1 MSISLCM
8 INPSANGWIEK
19 FFKDFS
25 GSFYSPKDT
34 LGLYIAIRKT
44 GFLYGHPKT
53 IATVLVFDKVGLSED
68 EVSKIAFLNTL
79 YVTFKLVKKSN
90 SKDTFVAEAIAYY
103 KLITKQNKWSL
114 DFLNIKGS
122 ASNQL
127 EEIINSRV
135 QINSNFFNKTYTFL
149 FNNALLFIDIL
160 GFYTYLCKGEIS
172 IEYLKK
178 LEYNCMA
185 LVMLSVKNKEN
196 IKDYEVVLLK
206 MIESSLRYS
215 KFNKKSEFTIETLDF
230 SFFENDIERYY
241 FYDLILMALWKEDA
255 TLGDREK
262 YFLEDVKTILN
273 LPASFY
279 NINSGNVNDFI
290 QENKSDLSIFNYSN
304 PLIQFYENS
313 NKTVSKLIK
322 RNGKRLTKEIKQS
335 KELMLLLAKSTTKD
349 LNKEEKKKVK
359 KQLLD
364 ICKSVPSLA
373 IFLLPGG
380 SLLLPILIKYIP
392 KLLPSAFNENLE
404 D

>member
-1 MSISLCM
+1 
-8 INPSANGWIEK
+8 
-19 FFKDFS
+19 
-25 GSFYSPKDT
+25 
-34 LGLYIAIRKT
+34 
-44 GFLYGHPKT
+44 
-53 IATVLVFDKVGLSED
+53 
-68 EVSKIAFLNTL
+68 
-79 YVTFKLVKKSN
+79 
-90 SKDTFVAEAIAYY
+90 
-103 KLITKQNKWSL
+103 
-114 DFLNIKGS
+114 
-122 ASNQL
+122 
-127 EEIINSRV
+127 
-135 QINSNFFNKTYTFL
+135 
-149 FNNALLFIDIL
+149 
-160 GFYTYLCKGEIS
+160 
-172 IEYLKK
+172 
-178 LEYNCMA
+178 MA

-215 KFNKKSEFTIETLDF
+215 KFNKKSEFTLETLDF

-241 FYDLILMALWKEDA
+241 FYDLTLMALWKEDS

-290 QENKSDLSIFNYSN
+290 QENKSELSIFNYSN

-313 NKTVSKLIK
+313 NKTVFKLIK

>member
-1 MSISLCM
+1 
-8 INPSANGWIEK
+8 
-19 FFKDFS
+19 
-25 GSFYSPKDT
+25 
-34 LGLYIAIRKT
+34 
-44 GFLYGHPKT
+44 
-53 IATVLVFDKVGLSED
+53 
-68 EVSKIAFLNTL
+68 
-79 YVTFKLVKKSN
+79 
-90 SKDTFVAEAIAYY
+90 
-103 KLITKQNKWSL
+103 
-114 DFLNIKGS
+114 
-122 ASNQL
+122 
-127 EEIINSRV
+127 
-135 QINSNFFNKTYTFL
+135 
-149 FNNALLFIDIL
+149 
-160 GFYTYLCKGEIS
+160 
-172 IEYLKK
+172 
-178 LEYNCMA
+178 MA

-215 KFNKKSEFTIETLDF
+215 KFNKKSEFTLETLNF
-230 SFFENDIERYY
+230 NFFENDIERYY

-290 QENKSDLSIFNYSN
+290 QENKSELSIFNYSN

-313 NKTVSKLIK
+313 NKTVFKLIK